1 MANDAQGYY
10 SNLCHFSFVCWFK
23 KMPQITGRR
32 KRLTLKE
39 KPIECKLCDKKFLQ
53 HNNINR
59 HEGNKPFKRNVCEK
73 EFRLINVFLGFTGA
87 PEHMG
92 TWGLVPTKF

>member
-1 MANDAQGYY
+1 
-10 SNLCHFSFVCWFK
+10 
-23 KMPQITGRR
+23 MPQITGRR

-59 HEGNKPFKRNVCEK
+59 HEGNKPFKRNLCEK
-73 EFRLINVFLGFTGA
+73 EFRLINVFLGFMK
-87 PEHMG
+87 E
-92 TWGLVPTKF
+92 KFEI

>member
-32 KRLTLKE
+32 KKLALKE

-59 HEGNKPFKRNVCEK
+59 HEGNKPFKRNLCEK
-73 EFRLINVFLGFTGA
+73 EFRLINVFLGFRK
-87 PEHMG
+87 E
-92 TWGLVPTKF
+92 KFEI

>member
-10 SNLCHFSFVCWFK
+10 SNLCHFSFICWFK

-39 KPIECKLCDKKFLQ
+39 KPIECKLCDKKFAQ
-53 HNNINR
+53 NSDINK
-59 HEGNKPFKRNVCEK
+59 HVASVHQGNKPFECNHCES
-73 EFRLINVFLGFTGA
+73 LDL
-87 PEHMG
+87 
-92 TWGLVPTKF
+92 

>member
-1 MANDAQGYY
+1 MFTKWPKLMANDAQGYY

-59 HEGNKPFKRNVCEK
+59 HEGNKPFKRNLCEK
-73 EFRLINVFLGFTGA
+73 EFRLINVFLGFMK
-87 PEHMG
+87 E
-92 TWGLVPTKF
+92 KFEI

>member
-23 KMPQITGRR
+23 KMPQITGRK

-59 HEGNKPFKRNVCEK
+59 HEARRK
-73 EFRLINVFLGFTGA
+73 
-87 PEHMG
+87 
-92 TWGLVPTKF
+92 

>member
-1 MANDAQGYY
+1 MTLKVVTVIYVTLVLFFGLKYA
-10 SNLCHFSFVCWFK
+10 SNNRK
-23 KMPQITGRR
+23 E

-59 HEGNKPFKRNVCEK
+59 HEGNKPFKRNLCEK
-73 EFRLINVFLGFTGA
+73 EFRLIIVFLGFMK
-87 PEHMG
+87 E
-92 TWGLVPTKF
+92 KFEI